1 MSDSIIVI
9 GSVNMDMVVK
19 ASHIPQPGET
29 VLGGTF
35 LMNPGGKGANQAI
48 AAARLGGNVAFVGK
62 VGDDVFGKQS
72 VRLFDDE
79 GVDTSGILLAHDV
92 PSGVAL
98 ITVDGQ
104 GENSIVVASGANA
117 HLTPEDVEPVFQQY
131 PNSRILLIQLET
143 PMPTVE
149 YAIQHAR
156 DRAMQII
163 LNPAPVNLQASGIL
177 HLVDI
182 LTPNEREAALLS
194 GVPVVDIESAR
205 QAAVW
210 IQNQGVKHV
219 ILTLGKAGA
228 VLLEGDEFYHIPA
241 PEVEAVD
248 TTAAGDVFNGAL
260 AVALAEGSN
269 LKEAASFA
277 CRAAAAAVTKMG
289 AQSSIPRREEVV

>member
-143 PMPTVE
+143 PMPTVK

-182 LTPNEREAALLS
+182 LTPNESEAGLLS

-205 QAAVW
+205 QAAVR

-219 ILTLGKAGA
+219 ILTLGKTGA
-228 VLLEGDEFYHIPA
+228 VLLEGNEFYHIPA